1 MSNKFEVK
9 KFNSGEKSV
18 RLNQRLHGKEFFV
31 SWNWFEEKDI
41 MVPLMEADA
50 IRRTYGDCKITLE
63 ANYLPYQRQDRIFE
77 AGMGVPSQVVID
89 VLSKSFDSIITMANH
104 SEIVCSLNSK
114 VRNQLFGL
122 SNLSFEKVIVFPD
135 QSAKNHFDKFYGW
148 ENFVVLDKVRKL
160 SGVQLSLAVENI
172 NTDMRAKEKINFI
185 ICDDICAGGR
195 TFIEAAQ
202 YLKSTYPNCTVEL
215 MVYHGFMEYG
225 ITCLVEAGIDKI
237 YILNPDSYEY
247 IKTQELEQEMEYVK
261 YLDINS

>member
-63 ANYLPYQRQDRIFE
+63 ANYLPYQRQDRAFE
-77 AGMGVPSQVVID
+77 AGMGVPSQVIID
-89 VLSKSFDSIITMANH
+89 VLGKSFDSIITMANH
-104 SEIVCSLNSK
+104 SEINYNIKFGIV
-114 VRNQLFGL
+114 NQVFDLL
-122 SNLSFEKVIVFPD
+122 KLPRENVIVFPD
-135 QSAKNHFDKFYGW
+135 QSAKNHFCKLFGW
-148 ENFVVLDKVRKL
+148 ENFIVLDKVRKL
-160 SGVQLSLAVENI
+160 SGVQLSIAVENI
-172 NTDMRAKEKINFI
+172 TTEIKATEKINFI

-195 TFIEAAQ
+195 TFIEAAK